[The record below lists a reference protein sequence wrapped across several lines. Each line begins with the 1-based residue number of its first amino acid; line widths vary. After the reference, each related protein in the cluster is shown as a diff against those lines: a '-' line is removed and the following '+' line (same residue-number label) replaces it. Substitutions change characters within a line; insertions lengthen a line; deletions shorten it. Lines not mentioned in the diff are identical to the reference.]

1 MKYYDVKNDID
12 ELIKFNKGYIFIQNQ
27 KALDERRSK
36 DPLFNFISP
45 AALPVFVQHL
55 RTIGEIKIISA
66 DSVLFE
72 KELINK
78 KLKELTKSDP
88 ELKESIDGLY
98 QTVLTLSKT
107 INKEFFIV
115 EKKLN
120 LLTKGD

>member
-12 ELIKFNKGYIFIQNQ
+12 ELQGLKKGYIFIQNQ
-27 KALDERRSK
+27 KALDELKAK

-45 AALPVFVQHL
+45 AALPVFVQYL

-72 KELINK
+72 KELIGK
-78 KLKELTKSDP
+78 RLKELTKSDP
-88 ELKESIDGLY
+88 ELKENIDGLY
-98 QTVLTLSKT
+98 QTVLALSKT

>member
-12 ELIKFNKGYIFIQNQ
+12 ELQGLNKGYIFIQNQ
-27 KALDERRSK
+27 KALDGLKAK

-45 AALPVFVQHL
+45 AALPVFVQYL

-72 KELINK
+72 KELIGK
-78 KLKELTKSDP
+78 RLKELTKSDP
-88 ELKESIDGLY
+88 ELKENIDGLY
-98 QTVLTLSKT
+98 QTVLALSKT

>member
-1 MKYYDVKNDID
+1 MKYYDVKSDID
-12 ELIKFNKGYIFIQNQ
+12 ELIGLNKGYIFIQNQ
-27 KALDERRSK
+27 KALDELKSK

-45 AALPVFVQHL
+45 AALPIFVQHL
-55 RTIGEIKIISA
+55 RTIREIKIISA

-72 KELINK
+72 KELIVK
-78 KLKELTKSDP
+78 RLKELTKSDP

-98 QTVLTLSKT
+98 QTVLSLSKT

>member
-12 ELIKFNKGYIFIQNQ
+12 ELQGLNKGYIFIQNQ
-27 KALDERRSK
+27 KVLDELKAK

-45 AALPVFVQHL
+45 ATLPVFVQYL

-72 KELINK
+72 KELIGK
-78 KLKELTKSDP
+78 RLKELTKSDP
-88 ELKESIDGLY
+88 ELKENIDGLY
-98 QTVLTLSKT
+98 QTVLALSKT

>member
-12 ELIKFNKGYIFIQNQ
+12 ELQGLNKGYIFIQNQ
-27 KALDERRSK
+27 KALDELKAK
-36 DPLFNFISP
+36 DPLFNFIFP

-55 RTIGEIKIISA
+55 RTIGELKIISPE
-66 DSVLFE
+66 SVLFE
-72 KELINK
+72 KELIGK
-78 KLKELTKSDP
+78 RLKELTKSDP
-88 ELKESIDGLY
+88 ELKENIDGLY
-98 QTVLTLSKT
+98 QTVLALSKT

>member
-27 KALDERRSK
+27 KALDELKSK